1 LRRNQIGR
9 KKDQRAHHVRSRL
22 AEDHVQPAEFA
33 FNREFAAQA
42 KTWIKKYPKERAQSA
57 VIPLLML
64 AQEQDGW
71 VTKRAIETV
80 ADMLGMPYIR
90 ALEVATFYTQFQLKP
105 VGTRAHIQVCGTT
118 PCMLRGSEEL
128 MDVCRNKI
136 HPEPFHLN
144 ESGTLSWEEVECQ
157 GACVNAPMVMIFKD
171 AYEDLSPER
180 LAYIIDRFDA
190 GRPEEINTGP
200 QINRIFSAPESGLT
214 SLTEE
219 IKPSSRAGAK
229 TSRAKVKSQAATKA
243 ARPKGKA
250 TEPAAKS
257 PGATKA
263 KVKADAKSA
272 ASATGAPEMSASR
285 KASATATAKA
295 GSKCTRRRQ
304 TGLARQGQFH
314 RCPGLDGQRPSSR
327 RGAPRRRSAKAIR
340 QWRWRRRP
348 RAAPSLRGLE
358 SRAAKTTRAKPVTAS
373 SVDDKNRPAGIA
385 KPAKP
390 DDLKMISGVG
400 PKIEGILH
408 SLGIYTFDQV
418 AKWKKAEREWIDGY
432 LRFKGRIEREDWVK
446 QAKALAKGGEAEYI
460 KVFGKKPR

>member
-1 LRRNQIGR
+1 MS
-9 KKDQRAHHVRSRL
+9 VRRL

-295 GSKCTRRRQ
+295 GSRASAPAAGKPASRVKGNSTAALASTAKAVKPTRRTKATVSEGNPTMALAATA
-304 TGLARQGQFH
+304 TGR
-314 RCPGLDGQRPSSR
+314 
-327 RGAPRRRSAKAIR
+327 AKPAGSK
-340 QWRWRRRP
+340 
-348 RAAPSLRGLE
+348 AAP
-358 SRAAKTTRAKPVTAS
+358 AKTTRAKPVTAS